1 MVLAVEQMPL
11 PELPSAPWAISSPL
25 HGVGL
30 RADGALM
37 SSALGSPF
45 HFMADFITAAVQWPH
60 GFNDFSIMLSIPFL
74 LIALDDWFLALI
86 LNYGTFFFFPQQTAL
101 CCIMSRYLP
110 SGPITVTSWELLNKR
125 HFSSKFI
132 MPPVPVFSMD
142 PEHIII
148 SWGILHIDPSRC
160 WDILQKYPRRV

>member
-1 MVLAVEQMPL
+1 MPL
-11 PELPSAPWAISSPL
+11 PELPSAPWAISNPL

-86 LNYGTFFFFPQQTAL
+86 LNYGTFFFFSTAN
-101 CCIMSRYLP
+101 CIMLYY
-110 SGPITVTSWELLNKR
+110 E
-125 HFSSKFI
+125 
-132 MPPVPVFSMD
+132 PVFTIWPNHSNKLSTS
-142 PEHIII
+142 E
-148 SWGILHIDPSRC
+148 
-160 WDILQKYPRRV
+160 